1 MQFDEVTVLL
11 AEVVI
16 SLRSPSCHPS
26 ARQHQGASV
35 LYSMIKSQGHFKNF
49 MVQEEKAQTQKVSG
63 AWTSTK

>member
-16 SLRSPSCHPS
+16 SLWSLRYHPS
-26 ARQHQGASV
+26 ARQHQGTSV

-49 MVQEEKAQTQKVSG
+49 MVHEEKAHKEVPG